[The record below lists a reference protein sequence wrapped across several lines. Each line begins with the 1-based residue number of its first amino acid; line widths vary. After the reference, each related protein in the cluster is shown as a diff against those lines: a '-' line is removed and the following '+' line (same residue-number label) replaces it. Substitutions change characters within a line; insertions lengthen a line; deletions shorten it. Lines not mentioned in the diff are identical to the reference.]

1 MLNSELI
8 PAKEANSKWLMVVLH
23 GLGDSMEGYRWLP
36 SVMGNPRLNYLL
48 VDAPDSYY
56 GGFSWYDIY
65 DNPSPGIERSR
76 KLLFTLMDQQRKAGY
91 HTEKTFLFGF
101 SQGCLMTLETGLR
114 YPYQFAGLVGISGYA
129 NEPKNLIN
137 ELSPVAKDQKFLI
150 THGTTDPLLPLKKT
164 KSHIDQLRTAGV
176 NIQWEVFEKEHT
188 IQGEEEMSVI
198 RDFVKKNMEIKIE
211 E

>member
-1 MLNSELI
+1 MLNTELI
-8 PAKEANSKWLMVVLH
+8 PAEEANSEWLMVVLH

-36 SVMGNPRLNYLL
+36 NVMENPKLNYLL
-48 VDAPDSYY
+48 VDAPDSYHD
-56 GGFSWYDIY
+56 GFSWYDIY
-65 DNPSPGIERSR
+65 DDPSPGIERSR
-76 KLLFTLMDQQRKAGY
+76 ELLFTLMDQQRKAGY
-91 HTEKTFLFGF
+91 NTEKTFLFGF

-137 ELSPVAKDQKFLI
+137 ELSPLAKDQKFLI
-150 THGTTDPLLPLKKT
+150 THGTTDPLLPLEKT
-164 KSHIDQLRTAGV
+164 KSQIDQLRTAGV
-176 NIQWEVFEKEHT
+176 NIRWEVFEKEHT

-198 RDFVKKNMEIKIE
+198 RDFVKKNMEIRIE

>member
-48 VDAPDSYY
+48 VDAPDNYY

-198 RDFVKKNMEIKIE
+198 RDFVKKNMEIRIE

>member
-198 RDFVKKNMEIKIE
+198 RDFVKKNMKIRIE